1 MATAVHNSFLS
12 ESGFQ
17 ALSFL
22 RRTNRLPESL
32 DTLSPSDKFYLE
44 AELCVRR
51 GSYAALESVP
61 TDGVSAL
68 VLELGRTYRNLFT
81 NPAQALA
88 SIEALEQMD
97 ALPFDV
103 VRRIQFWKTHL
114 KLLTGSLSQGYAL
127 LELCEASLCES
138 GPWYLEEQAIVSLGY
153 YLAGYTE
160 KSLNLHL
167 RTQDLIDADK
177 DLFIQTF
184 NSAMAMRAA
193 LKSGDSRSF
202 EFFNAK
208 LEESIGDGAEGR
220 YRLRHTAYR
229 AMIFNQLGSPKLA
242 GDYWKIGDALIQSSQ
257 SALENAQYLL
267 LRGLAHAIVGEAVE
281 AKDVLAKARQAVEL
295 AGNPDSYRADIE
307 AADLLAEVASP
318 FVRSVSIGK
327 TGRELQTLLKK
338 FSDLH
343 EKATL
348 QASRMIYDE
357 AKRYVFDLIE
367 GVPVQTGATLSL
379 VISILK
385 NVDKTASFASEISSF
400 NVYANFLST
409 LRKSDLSAASLQS
422 ALEEQLHVKTELA
435 SGAFKLPTTLSV
447 LSERPEVAK
456 LLDLATTLLELSS
469 RSEALTKAQRIIEEQ
484 KRSLNLAHDLRFI
497 TGRLAKLADEPECRS
512 EDLRNLAGGLDM
524 ILESHLDLVRKGN
537 RDRWTLVVLDD
548 LLLEVCTEVE
558 SVLARKVSLS
568 LPSEQTLLWT
578 SDLDLKRALRNLI
591 KNACEASES
600 GRAPLVTL
608 KRSVDGNVLSSSIS
622 IRNVGGSLPRSIFA
636 QATRGEQS
644 EGSKK
649 SDGTGLGLSSSVE
662 CLGRIGARLEYP
674 KDETQATELQ
684 IELPV
689 IELYGPTHEVDWLVI
704 DDQAGV
710 LEAWK
715 AFAGKQS
722 KTLVGV
728 RAGEE
733 APKFLNGIMTV
744 QWLICDFDLKLSN
757 VNGAKVSAFL
767 KKKNPTA
774 RLALATG
781 FEFSELPEE
790 ARNIGWDALLG
801 KDPQDPSA
809 ISAMPSRARPLRPT
823 RDSADEIRRIRH
835 DIKNALSPLMPV
847 CKFLDGLDGSSVEN
861 ISIYRKLIHQGVKE
875 LKVTLEWSGLESMR
889 KETQS

>member
-1 MATAVHNSFLS
+1 
-12 ESGFQ
+12 
-17 ALSFL
+17 
-22 RRTNRLPESL
+22 
-32 DTLSPSDKFYLE
+32 
-44 AELCVRR
+44 
-51 GSYAALESVP
+51 
-61 TDGVSAL
+61 
-68 VLELGRTYRNLFT
+68 
-81 NPAQALA
+81 
-88 SIEALEQMD
+88 
-97 ALPFDV
+97 
-103 VRRIQFWKTHL
+103 
-114 KLLTGSLSQGYAL
+114 
-127 LELCEASLCES
+127 
-138 GPWYLEEQAIVSLGY
+138 
-153 YLAGYTE
+153 
-160 KSLNLHL
+160 
-167 RTQDLIDADK
+167 
-177 DLFIQTF
+177 
-184 NSAMAMRAA
+184 
-193 LKSGDSRSF
+193 
-202 EFFNAK
+202 
-208 LEESIGDGAEGR
+208 
-220 YRLRHTAYR
+220 
-229 AMIFNQLGSPKLA
+229 
-242 GDYWKIGDALIQSSQ
+242 
-257 SALENAQYLL
+257 
-267 LRGLAHAIVGEAVE
+267 
-281 AKDVLAKARQAVEL
+281 
-295 AGNPDSYRADIE
+295 
-307 AADLLAEVASP
+307 
-318 FVRSVSIGK
+318 
-327 TGRELQTLLKK
+327 
-338 FSDLH
+338 
-343 EKATL
+343 
-348 QASRMIYDE
+348 
-357 AKRYVFDLIE
+357 
-367 GVPVQTGATLSL
+367 
-379 VISILK
+379 
-385 NVDKTASFASEISSF
+385 
-400 NVYANFLST
+400 
-409 LRKSDLSAASLQS
+409 
-422 ALEEQLHVKTELA
+422 
-435 SGAFKLPTTLSV
+435 
-447 LSERPEVAK
+447 
-456 LLDLATTLLELSS
+456 
-469 RSEALTKAQRIIEEQ
+469 
-484 KRSLNLAHDLRFI
+484 
-497 TGRLAKLADEPECRS
+497 
-512 EDLRNLAGGLDM
+512 
-524 ILESHLDLVRKGN
+524 
-537 RDRWTLVVLDD
+537 
-548 LLLEVCTEVE
+548 
-558 SVLARKVSLS
+558 
-568 LPSEQTLLWT
+568 
-578 SDLDLKRALRNLI
+578 LKRALRNLI